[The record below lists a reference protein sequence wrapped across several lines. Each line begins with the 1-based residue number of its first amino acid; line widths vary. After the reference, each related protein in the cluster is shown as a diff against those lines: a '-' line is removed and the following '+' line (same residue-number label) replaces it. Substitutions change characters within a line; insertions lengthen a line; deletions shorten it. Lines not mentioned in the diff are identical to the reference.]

1 MSEVCILFV
10 LILLKWF
17 EAGLNFGW
25 GKINNV
31 AVGAG
36 SEIAVEKLQRNWIHS
51 SFYCSPASF
60 PVTASPL
67 VLVFSRQCYH
77 QCPAWLQLRKYFYFW
92 KGINIWHDF
101 KQSFYGVCVS
111 FEVYIVTVWGSVQC
125 EGCLKLVFIVS
136 IQKLF
141 YLSSINSSKLLPQQL
156 EPHQVWLLAITF
168 FKNVVMLVP
177 YLGSDQKKIFCLL
190 SCYLR
195 DILNC
200 H

>member
-101 KQSFYGVCVS
+101 KQLEFLRCMCLIWGVYCHCLRKCAVWRVS
-111 FEVYIVTVWGSVQC
+111 KACIYCQYTEAV
-125 EGCLKLVFIVS
+125 
-136 IQKLF
+136 
-141 YLSSINSSKLLPQQL
+141 LP
-156 EPHQVWLLAITF
+156 F
-168 FKNVVMLVP
+168 
-177 YLGSDQKKIFCLL
+177 
-190 SCYLR
+190 
-195 DILNC
+195 
-200 H
+200 